1 MPRSRRERCS
11 ASARSTSS
19 RATTSPQANR
29 SRASRSRCGASNTSA
44 PTGTCTAASPAARPT
59 KQPSSRSS
67 RPRSARRS
75 RKAKRWSSRCRGAHC
90 ATSTGRP
97 ARGAR
102 DSPPSLR
109 RPRRSA
115 GGRDARAR
123 PRLRGAARRCA
134 LRARDRAQLQ
144 HRHRRQPQL
153 RVGRVRELRRDPQR
167 SDLPPRARQHRHC
180 DDRLAGAGRRAGDRR
195 CAGVPRRVPRQ
206 AHRAFRPAAA
216 VGGAR
221 LARRDRLDVD
231 FRLHVQRDQ
240 LDPQGRRLAAR
251 VALLAGGSR
260 ARAGRDHHC
269 AGVAHLPLRHR
280 HRVGGARVTPAGRD
294 GGGDRGRCGVL
305 AAAVPGR
312 AAAPAPRRRGRGPV
326 RRRLHRDRFGR
337 RLHPDGRRARQHHAR
352 SPHAR
357 LPARYPG
364 RRPRPG
370 RRHRRVSA
378 PVPDRGRDRDAAAG
392 SPHGGRD
399 YVKRVALYAA
409 ALGFMAFAGF
419 PFYWMLV
426 TAFKQNRDLYVGA
439 FDTRHVPWIFNDPPT
454 LEHVRLLFGQTDF
467 LRWIANT
474 LIVVVA
480 VVVVTVAVAV
490 PAGYSLARLTGRWGE
505 RLGIGI
511 FFTYLIPP
519 TLLFIPFARLVALLG
534 LQNSLGALILIYP
547 TITIPFC
554 TWLVMG
560 FLRSVPWD
568 IEEQAMIDGYSRLAV
583 IVKVVPRLIV
593 PGILTVV
600 VFSFTLVLQEFVYA
614 LTFISSVDKMT
625 VSLGVPIA
633 LVRGDVYHWGA
644 LMAAALFTSIP
655 LAIVYNLFI
664 DRFIQGL
671 TFGESGDREVP
682 ATYGALARTDSR

>member
-1 MPRSRRERCS
+1 M
-11 ASARSTSS
+11 
-19 RATTSPQANR
+19 
-29 SRASRSRCGASNTSA
+29 
-44 PTGTCTAASPAARPT
+44 
-59 KQPSSRSS
+59 
-67 RPRSARRS
+67 
-75 RKAKRWSSRCRGAHC
+75 
-90 ATSTGRP
+90 
-97 ARGAR
+97 
-102 DSPPSLR
+102 
-109 RPRRSA
+109 
-115 GGRDARAR
+115 
-123 PRLRGAARRCA
+123 
-134 LRARDRAQLQ
+134 
-144 HRHRRQPQL
+144 
-153 RVGRVRELRRDPQR
+153 
-167 SDLPPRARQHRHC
+167 
-180 DDRLAGAGRRAGDRR
+180 
-195 CAGVPRRVPRQ
+195 
-206 AHRAFRPAAA
+206 
-216 VGGAR
+216 
-221 LARRDRLDVD
+221 
-231 FRLHVQRDQ
+231 
-240 LDPQGRRLAAR
+240 
-251 VALLAGGSR
+251 
-260 ARAGRDHHC
+260 
-269 AGVAHLPLRHR
+269 
-280 HRVGGARVTPAGRD
+280 
-294 GGGDRGRCGVL
+294 
-305 AAAVPGR
+305 
-312 AAAPAPRRRGRGPV
+312 
-326 RRRLHRDRFGR
+326 
-337 RLHPDGRRARQHHAR
+337 
-352 SPHAR
+352 
-357 LPARYPG
+357 
-364 RRPRPG
+364 
-370 RRHRRVSA
+370 
-378 PVPDRGRDRDAAAG
+378 
-392 SPHGGRD
+392 
-399 YVKRVALYAA
+399 KRVALYAA
-409 ALGFMAFAGF
+409 ALGFVAFAGF
-419 PFYWMLV
+419 PFYWMLI

-474 LIVVVA
+474 LVVVVA
-480 VVVVTVAVAV
+480 VVVITVAVAV

-664 DRFIQGL
+664 DRFIQGFTL
-671 TFGESGDREVP
+671 
-682 ATYGALARTDSR
+682 GAVKG